1 MYYRNI
7 FWIVMLFF
15 ALTGFKIGPPGEA
28 KKWVIS
34 ENSNLHVNGSTN
46 INKFSCEI
54 PSYDQT
60 DTLTITKAK
69 SNKEVLLSG
78 CIRLKV
84 QAFDCHNVIMTHDL
98 RKTLKE
104 SQYPVLHIYFLSL
117 NRIPVL
123 SSQPETVTGL
133 VDIEIAGVRKRFEVN
148 YQISVDP
155 QNVIHLIG
163 TRQVNFTDFKL
174 VPPRKLGGMIRTND
188 QLGVDFH
195 LRMSVVN
202 G

>member
-7 FWIVMLFF
+7 FWIAMLFF
-15 ALTGFKIGPPGEA
+15 ALTGFKIGPPGDA

-34 ENSNLHVNGSTN
+34 ETSNLHVNGSTN

-60 DTLTITKAK
+60 DTLTISKGK
-69 SNKEVLLSG
+69 NNKEVVLSG

-104 SQYPVLHIYFLSL
+104 SQYPVLH
-117 NRIPVL
+117 
-123 SSQPETVTGL
+123 
-133 VDIEIAGVRKRFEVN
+133 
-148 YQISVDP
+148 
-155 QNVIHLIG
+155 
-163 TRQVNFTDFKL
+163 
-174 VPPRKLGGMIRTND
+174 
-188 QLGVDFH
+188 
-195 LRMSVVN
+195 
-202 G
+202 